1 MNPTTGPTTTS
12 TAPPLTSRLPADAP
26 RASAPAPAV
35 RRSWLADTV
44 TVMTRELRP
53 VVREPFSV
61 VFGLVQPIVFLALFG
76 PLLAGSLGAELGAG
90 VWQWFVPSILVMTTL
105 FGTSTTGSNL
115 QMEMQTG
122 AHERLLV
129 TPLPRSAQ
137 LVGRSLKEMAPVI
150 AQGVIVI
157 AVMLP
162 FGFELHG
169 AGVVLGLALLGV
181 LGVGLGSLSYALAI
195 AVRSQEWMFWAVQQ
209 TFLFPAMILS
219 GMLLPLDAGPGWM
232 QAAARVNPLSYVV
245 DAERA
250 LLAGELASTTVLWG
264 WVAALATAVV
274 GLAVGIRTIVR
285 STD

>member
-1 MNPTTGPTTTS
+1 VNPISGPTTTS
-12 TAPPLTSRLPADAP
+12 SAPTLTSRPPGDAP
-26 RASAPAPAV
+26 RAAALAPAV
-35 RRSWLADTV
+35 RRSWIADTV

-61 VFGLVQPIVFLALFG
+61 VFGLVQPLVFLALFG
-76 PLLAGSLGAELGAG
+76 PLLAGSLGADLGAG

-115 QMEMQTG
+115 QVEMQTG

-137 LVGRSLKEMAPVI
+137 LVGRSLKEMVPVI

-219 GMLLPLDAGPGWM
+219 GMLLPLDAGPAWM

-250 LLAGELASTTVLWG
+250 LLAGELASAAVLWG
-264 WVAALATAVV
+264 WVAALATAAL

>member
-1 MNPTTGPTTTS
+1 MNPTSGPATTS
-12 TAPPLTSRLPADAP
+12 SAATLTSRTQADAP

-35 RRSWLADTV
+35 RRSWIADTV

-61 VFGLVQPIVFLALFG
+61 VFGLVQPLVFLALFG
-76 PLLAGSLGAELGAG
+76 PLLAGSLGADLGAG

-137 LVGRSLKEMAPVI
+137 LVGRSLKEMVPVI
-150 AQGVIVI
+150 AQGLIVI

-219 GMLLPLDAGPGWM
+219 GMLLPLDAGPAWM

-250 LLAGELASTTVLWG
+250 LLAGELASATVLWG
-264 WVAALATAVV
+264 WVAALATAAL